1 MDAAA
6 WSAIIGPIT
15 TLLGGL
21 GGYWLAGRNEEA
33 RDQRAVSREQAAR
46 RAVLAER
53 LEDDRHGFQR
63 DTLLELQDE
72 LQRLVRNTAQIML
85 QDERTIK
92 QFGQVYLLA
101 GDLSDQAMQI
111 TVSVQRLRSRV
122 LDDQLRAAIGSLV
135 SLCSSA
141 GIPSPEYPQGKI
153 PDDQKDR
160 ALAKLRKQ
168 NTQLAEAYAQLTE
181 LVGSHLRSEL
191 DRRSLAAM
199 PNPQQEIPVPTSKAI

>member
-1 MDAAA
+1 MNAAV

-33 RDQRAVSREQAAR
+33 RDQRAASREQVAR
-46 RAVLAER
+46 RAALAER

-63 DTLLELQDE
+63 DMFLELQDE

-85 QDERTIK
+85 QDEKTIK
-92 QFGQVYLLA
+92 LSGQMYLLA

-122 LDDQLRAAIGSLV
+122 LDDQLRAAIGGFV
-135 SLCSSA
+135 GLCSSA
-141 GIPSPEYPQGKI
+141 GIPLTEYPQGKV
-153 PDDQKDR
+153 PDDQKAQ

-168 NTQLAEAYAQLTE
+168 NTQLAEAYATLTE

-191 DRRSLAAM
+191 DRRSLATM
-199 PNPQQEIPVPTSKAI
+199 PNS